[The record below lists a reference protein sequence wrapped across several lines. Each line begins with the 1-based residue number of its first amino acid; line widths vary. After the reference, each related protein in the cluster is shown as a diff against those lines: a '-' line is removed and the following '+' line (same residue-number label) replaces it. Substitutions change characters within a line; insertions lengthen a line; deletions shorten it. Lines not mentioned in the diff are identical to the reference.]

1 MSQARPALTESP
13 LARLALI
20 ATALAFLGVFLFLP
34 LGLVFA
40 SALKDGLST
49 YLAAITEPD
58 ARAAIELTLLVT
70 LIAVPL
76 NIIFGLAAAWAITRH
91 DFRGKGFLL
100 AVIDLPFAV
109 SPVISGMLFVLLFGA
124 SGLLGTFLQSH
135 DIRIIF
141 ALPGIVL
148 ATLFVTFPYVARELI
163 PAMEARGR
171 DQELAALTLGATGF
185 QAFWRITLP
194 NARWALIHGVVLCT
208 ARAVG
213 EFGAVSVVSGHI
225 RGETNTLPLHI
236 EILYN
241 EYQFTAAFAV
251 ATLLVLV
258 AVITLAVKTWV
269 AWSSR
274 RARSDVAHATSPAR
288 EAP

>member
-1 MSQARPALTESP
+1 MSPSGRDQAYRPALVESR
-13 LARLALI
+13 LARLTLIGVALG
-20 ATALAFLGVFLFLP
+20 FLTLFLFIP

-40 SALKDGLST
+40 SAFKDGLDV
-49 YLAAITEPD
+49 YLASISEPD
-58 ARAAIELTLLVT
+58 AVAAIELTLVVA

-76 NIIFGLAAAWAITRH
+76 NVIFGLAAAWAVTKH
-91 DFRGKGFLL
+91 DFVGKGLLL

-109 SPVISGMLFVLLFGA
+109 SPVISGMVFILLFGA
-124 SGLLGTFLQSH
+124 SGLIGPWLMEE
-135 DIRIIF
+135 DIKIVF

-148 ATLFVTFPYVARELI
+148 ATIFVTFPYVARELI
-163 PAMEARGR
+163 PAMEARGK
-171 DQELAALTLGATGF
+171 DQELAALTLGATGLQTF
-185 QAFWRITLP
+185 RRVTLP
-194 NARWALIHGVVLCT
+194 NVRWALMHGVVLCT

-225 RGETNTLPLHI
+225 RGETNTMPLHI

-258 AVITLAVKTWV
+258 AVITLALKTFITHRE
-269 AWSSR
+269 SQR
-274 RARSDVAHATSPAR
+274 RPA
-288 EAP
+288 

>member
-1 MSQARPALTESP
+1 MSAPTSYRPALTESR
-13 LARLALI
+13 LARYTLIGIALG
-20 ATALAFLGVFLFLP
+20 FLTLFLFIP

-40 SALKDGLST
+40 SAFKDGLEV
-49 YLAAITEPD
+49 YLASITEPD
-58 ARAAIELTLLVT
+58 AVAAIELTLIVT

-76 NIIFGLAAAWAITRH
+76 NIIFGLAAAWAVTKH
-91 DFRGKGFLL
+91 EFFGKGFLL

-109 SPVISGMLFVLLFGA
+109 SPVISGMVFILLFGA
-124 SGLLGTFLQSH
+124 SGLIGPWLMDQ
-135 DIRIIF
+135 DIKIVF

-148 ATLFVTFPYVARELI
+148 ATIFVTFPYVARELI
-163 PAMEARGR
+163 PAMEARGK

-185 QAFWRITLP
+185 QTFRKVTLP
-194 NARWALIHGVVLCT
+194 NVRWALMHGVVLCT

-225 RGETNTLPLHI
+225 RGETNTMPLHI

-258 AVITLAVKTWV
+258 AVITLALKTFITYRE
-269 AWSSR
+269 SQR
-274 RARSDVAHATSPAR
+274 RAA
-288 EAP
+288 

>member
-1 MSQARPALTESP
+1 MNHTRPALTESR
-13 LARLALI
+13 LARYTLI
-20 ATALAFLGVFLFLP
+20 AVALAFLTLFLFIP

-40 SALKDGLST
+40 SAFKDGLDT

-58 ARAAIELTLLVT
+58 ALAAIELTLVVA

-76 NIIFGLAAAWAITRH
+76 NVIFGLAAAWAVTRH
-91 DFRGKGFLL
+91 EFTGKGLLL

-109 SPVISGMLFVLLFGA
+109 SPVISGMLFILLFGA
-124 SGLLGTFLQSH
+124 SGLIGPWLSDH
-135 DIRIIF
+135 DIKIVF
-141 ALPGIVL
+141 ALPGLVL
-148 ATLFVTFPYVARELI
+148 ATIFVTFPYVARELI
-163 PAMEARGR
+163 PAMEARGK

-185 QAFWRITLP
+185 QTFRRVTLP
-194 NARWALIHGVVLCT
+194 NVRWALMHGVVLCT

-225 RGETNTLPLHI
+225 RGETNTMPLHI

-258 AVITLAVKTWV
+258 AVLTLALKTFIGWRE
-269 AWSSR
+269 AQR
-274 RARSDVAHATSPAR
+274 RATA
-288 EAP
+288 

>member
-1 MSQARPALTESP
+1 MSAPTSYRPALTESR
-13 LARLALI
+13 LARYTLI
-20 ATALAFLGVFLFLP
+20 AVALGFLTLFLFIP

-40 SALKDGLST
+40 SAFKDGLEV
-49 YLAAITEPD
+49 YLASITEPD
-58 ARAAIELTLLVT
+58 AVAAIELTFIVA

-76 NIIFGLAAAWAITRH
+76 NVIFGLAAAWAVTKH
-91 DFRGKGFLL
+91 EFFGKGFLL

-109 SPVISGMLFVLLFGA
+109 SPVISGMVFILLFGA
-124 SGLLGTFLQSH
+124 SGLIGPWLMDQ
-135 DIRIIF
+135 DIKIVF

-148 ATLFVTFPYVARELI
+148 ATIFVTFPYVARELI
-163 PAMEARGR
+163 PAMEARGK

-185 QAFWRITLP
+185 QTFRKVTLP
-194 NARWALIHGVVLCT
+194 NVRWALMHGVVLCT

-225 RGETNTLPLHI
+225 RGETNTMPLHI

-258 AVITLAVKTWV
+258 AVITLALKAFITYRE
-269 AWSSR
+269 SQR
-274 RARSDVAHATSPAR
+274 RAA
-288 EAP
+288 